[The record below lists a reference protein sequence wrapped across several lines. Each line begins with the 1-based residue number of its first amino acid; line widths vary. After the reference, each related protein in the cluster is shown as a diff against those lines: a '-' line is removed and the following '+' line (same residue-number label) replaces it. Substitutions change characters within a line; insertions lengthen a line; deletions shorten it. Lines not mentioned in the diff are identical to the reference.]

1 MSFERIRMLHGI
13 GVLCYEAY
21 TVAEDLSW
29 LGSGYWWAWWAA
41 RVSIPAP
48 RD

>member
-21 TVAEDLSW
+21 TVAEDLAW
-29 LGSGYWWAWWAA
+29 LVLDVLGQYVGDSLT
-41 RVSIPAP
+41 
-48 RD
+48 